1 MKQKSIRKNKK
12 KNNNQK
18 NKIKFD
24 IKIKWNQMMMD
35 EIKEKKS
42 IKKQIA
48 IKKWESNLIQK
59 INERTPL
66 YFGTE
71 KKKVYQS
78 SITIKIIFMF
88 IKRSNFFRTTY

>member
-35 EIKEKKS
+35 EIKEKN
-42 IKKQIA
+42 Q
-48 IKKWESNLIQK
+48 
-59 INERTPL
+59 
-66 YFGTE
+66 
-71 KKKVYQS
+71 
-78 SITIKIIFMF
+78 
-88 IKRSNFFRTTY
+88 

>member
-48 IKKWESNLIQK
+48 IKKW
-59 INERTPL
+59 
-66 YFGTE
+66 
-71 KKKVYQS
+71 
-78 SITIKIIFMF
+78 
-88 IKRSNFFRTTY
+88 